1 MFDGAFIGLSIF
13 LNALKHWPCKLHFFN
28 NLPQSQN
35 KKILQTVKSE
45 IYFEVYFSTM
55 EYDSPALKFPSF
67 LTVVLFVRSTSLV
80 YLLYV
85 DASVLVSFVPFNL
98 LGACLLFLIFPMNK
112 LMSIYRGTQRQFSE
126 NICSQDDSRSRIF
139 ETVVV
144 KFLACLPLLEFSNI

>member
-1 MFDGAFIGLSIF
+1 MVLPFYDYCDIIWGDRNSRALMDSLQVLHNKIVLNRPVHSSSTQALIDLSIGGSIFGFDGAFIGLSIF

-67 LTVVLFVRSTSLV
+67 LTVVLFCSIDFLSLSP
-80 YLLYV
+80 LRRC
-85 DASVLVSFVPFNL
+85 VSFGFV
-98 LGACLLFLIFPMNK
+98 
-112 LMSIYRGTQRQFSE
+112 
-126 NICSQDDSRSRIF
+126 CS
-139 ETVVV
+139 V
-144 KFLACLPLLEFSNI
+144 